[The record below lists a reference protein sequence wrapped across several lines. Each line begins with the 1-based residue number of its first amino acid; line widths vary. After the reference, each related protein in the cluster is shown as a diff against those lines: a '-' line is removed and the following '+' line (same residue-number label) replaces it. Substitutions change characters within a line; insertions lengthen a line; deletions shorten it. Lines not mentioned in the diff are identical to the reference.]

1 MVKEASLISGFLT
14 IMPDAVTIM
23 AEIAEWPDEIDFDRA
38 EQARVRAERR
48 LSEHSPEMD
57 VARAEMALK
66 RALVRLGLK
75 H

>member
-1 MVKEASLISGFLT
+1 
-14 IMPDAVTIM
+14 M
-23 AEIAEWPDEIDFDRA
+23 AEIAEWPDDIDFDRA

-48 LSEHSPEMD
+48 LSEHSPELD